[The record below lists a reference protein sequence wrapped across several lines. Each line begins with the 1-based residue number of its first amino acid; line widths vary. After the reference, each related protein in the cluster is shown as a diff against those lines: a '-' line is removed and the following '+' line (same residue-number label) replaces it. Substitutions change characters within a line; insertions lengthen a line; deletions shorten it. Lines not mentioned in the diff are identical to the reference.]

1 MFDPAEELDGLRR
14 DLNDRA
20 VPYALCGGLAMA
32 IHGSPRST
40 VDIDL
45 FVREQDVEAV
55 EDVAVQRGFTIRA
68 KPMTFSGGAV
78 RIRRISKID
87 PGDGD
92 TLMLDLLLVTAAS
105 EQVWETREVKTWR
118 GAPLGVVSAEGLITL
133 KSFRM
138 SLQDQADIAKLRGQE

>member
-14 DLNDRA
+14 DLNDRGI
-20 VPYALCGGLAMA
+20 PYALCGGLAMA

-40 VDIDL
+40 VDIDIL
-45 FVREQDVEAV
+45 VREEDAERIEAV
-55 EDVAVQRGFTIRA
+55 ALQRGFTIRA

-87 PGDGD
+87 PSDGD
-92 TLMLDLLLVTAAS
+92 TMMLDLLLVTAAS
-105 EQVWETREVKTWR
+105 EHVWETREQRIWR
-118 GAPLGVVSAEGLITL
+118 GTSLGVVSSEGLIVL

-138 SLQDQADIAKLRGQE
+138 SLQDQADIAKLRGEE